1 MTDTTLDAPP
11 ALEPAMVSFAD
22 SLRLDADAAGR
33 TLTADPP
40 LLLSNG
46 PLVIEANK
54 GGPNGGYLAALAMKA
69 ARDGLSIRPPV
80 RSVSVRYL
88 ARPAFAPLTLAPEL
102 LRGGRSAAF
111 TRVTASQGGETL
123 FVSDVTFGADSPI
136 SAEHRPGAAPEAVP
150 PKALEPLAPLPGVPH
165 FTRLVD
171 YRWAGGGRPYS
182 GGRDAMIRLWMRLND
197 GAALDEDRLAFLLD
211 AIFPSFYTV
220 LSGPA
225 PAATVDLRYDFTRA
239 ITPDVSP
246 DGWVLFEFRTRDWA
260 GGWAVEDGSAWT
272 QDGALIAVAR
282 QLRKAVAKST
292 ALA

>member
-1 MTDTTLDAPP
+1 MTDTTLDVPPAPAPP
-11 ALEPAMVSFAD
+11 TVSFGEA
-22 SLRLDADAAGR
+22 LRLEAEASGR
-33 TLTADPP
+33 TLTAEPP

-46 PLVIEANK
+46 PLVIEADK

-69 ARDGLSIRPPV
+69 ARHGLAIQPPA

-88 ARPAFAPLTLAPEL
+88 ARPAFAPLTLTPEL

-111 TRVTASQGGETL
+111 TRVTATQGDAIV
-123 FVSDVTFGADSPI
+123 FAADVTFGAESPI
-136 SAEHRPGAAPEAVP
+136 SAEHRPAGAPDVTAPEAI
-150 PKALEPLAPLPGVPH
+150 EPLAPLPGVPH

-182 GGRDAMIRLWMRLND
+182 GGREAMIRLWMRLND
-197 GAALDEDRLAFLLD
+197 GAPLDEDRLAFLLD

-239 ITPDVSP
+239 ITPSVSP

-272 QDGALIAVAR
+272 RDGALIAVAR
-282 QLRKAVAKST
+282 QIRKAVAKST